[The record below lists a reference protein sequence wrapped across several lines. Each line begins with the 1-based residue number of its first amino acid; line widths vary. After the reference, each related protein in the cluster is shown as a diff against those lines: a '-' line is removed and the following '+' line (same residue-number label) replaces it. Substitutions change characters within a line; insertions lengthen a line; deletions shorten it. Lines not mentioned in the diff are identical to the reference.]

1 MFIIRPYRQ
10 RLMLLLKELRETQD
24 ADVSY
29 QALSPY
35 GETLSSEIKGCHSA
49 FPQPP
54 SVLCPLTPVRWTFTF
69 SAKEKDFET
78 GLSYF
83 GSRYYSSD
91 LSIWLSVD
99 PMSDKY
105 PSLSPYVYCADNP
118 IKLVDPE
125 GEEIIVPDDRPFGRS
140 SFEQPPTQ
148 SLSLSNN
155 SPKIDFKGGYG
166 FSLDLNLTFIMG
178 FSMEVGFV
186 ADGSG
191 NGSMFFSRGWST
203 GVEASIGLNGFYIPN
218 CDFNIDCF
226 KGKSESL
233 SISFK
238 KGLGVSLFSDYSAG
252 AMKDYLLNDYGG
264 LKVGLGYGLGASL
277 THSKTT
283 FFQMP
288 RRDNSGLPVYYQAG
302 HM

>member
-1 MFIIRPYRQ
+1 
-10 RLMLLLKELRETQD
+10 MLLLKELRETQD

>member
-1 MFIIRPYRQ
+1 
-10 RLMLLLKELRETQD
+10 
-24 ADVSY
+24 
-29 QALSPY
+29 
-35 GETLSSEIKGCHSA
+35 
-49 FPQPP
+49 
-54 SVLCPLTPVRWTFTF
+54 
-69 SAKEKDFET
+69 
-78 GLSYF
+78 
-83 GSRYYSSD
+83 
-91 LSIWLSVD
+91 
-99 PMSDKY
+99 MSDKY
-105 PSLSPYVYCADNP
+105 PSLSPYVYCANNP
-118 IKLVDPE
+118 IKLVDPN
-125 GEEIIVPDDRPFGRS
+125 GEDMIVPDDRPFGRS
-140 SFEQPPTQ
+140 NFEQPPTQ

-166 FSLDLNLTFIMG
+166 FSLDLYLTFIMG

-191 NGSMFFSRGWST
+191 NGSMYFSRGWST

-226 KGKSESL
+226 KGISESL

-238 KGLGVSLFSDYSAG
+238 NGLGVSLFSDYSAG

-277 THSKTT
+277 TNSKTT